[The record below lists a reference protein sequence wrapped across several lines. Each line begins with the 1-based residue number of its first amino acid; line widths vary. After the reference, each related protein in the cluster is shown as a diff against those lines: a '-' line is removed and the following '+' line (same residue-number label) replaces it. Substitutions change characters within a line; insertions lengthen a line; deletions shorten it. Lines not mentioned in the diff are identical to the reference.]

1 MSYFCSFADSVAELS
16 VDLQPNAANAHND
29 NANIFFIVNDVMFA
43 KNKLRRYENGTC
55 WIVLD
60 FFAFFCKQFARFF
73 TKFFAGEATYLFCN
87 KIPKKMICILYKRIV

>member
-1 MSYFCSFADSVAELS
+1 
-16 VDLQPNAANAHND
+16 
-29 NANIFFIVNDVMFA
+29 MFA

-60 FFAFFCKQFARFF
+60 FFAFFCKQFAHFF

-87 KIPKKMICILYKRIV
+87 KIPKKNDLHTLQTKSINIYWYLFKSDIEFQPTKLPYT